1 MHRCSRCHFLRGG
14 LITMKVYLLNRADV
28 RVFCDGKLLPIRREA
43 GTEYIQTDKAD
54 GETVV
59 LRLVRKHELSRPL
72 WALYALLFWIVGIMG
87 FFTPRYS
94 KFPHSLDCSVSFT
107 ENKPCSAFV
116 SRIFSTRREHATPLP
131 SPSSKEAHSLKI
143 FSILPIT
150 LRAKDAGSTRHAHGS
165 HGSYSSRQL
174 SPQPYI

>member
-1 MHRCSRCHFLRGG
+1 
-14 LITMKVYLLNRADV
+14 MKVYLLNRADV
-28 RVFCDGKLLPIRREA
+28 RVFCDGKLLPICREA

-94 KFPHSLDCSVSFT
+94 KFPHSLDCSVSFA
-107 ENKPCSAFV
+107 ENKNAVLRLRFSHFLDETGTRNAPAVSVIEGSAQLENFLYTADNTARKRRRIYTACSWIA
-116 SRIFSTRREHATPLP
+116 RI
-131 SPSSKEAHSLKI
+131 
-143 FSILPIT
+143 ILIAAIVAAAIY
-150 LRAKDAGSTRHAHGS
+150 LIVER
-165 HGSYSSRQL
+165 
-174 SPQPYI
+174 

>member
-1 MHRCSRCHFLRGG
+1 
-14 LITMKVYLLNRADV
+14 MKVYLLNRADV

-107 ENKPCSAFV
+107 PSYELSNLSSGTCLEGIV
-116 SRIFSTRREHATPLP
+116 TRTCTRPLLVLIYP
-131 SPSSKEAHSLKI
+131 ANMIRL
-143 FSILPIT
+143 
-150 LRAKDAGSTRHAHGS
+150 
-165 HGSYSSRQL
+165 
-174 SPQPYI
+174 